1 MYYEYKI
8 TFGGITE
15 GQEFNFRS
23 KYKYKN
29 FEFLVPKSKNK

>member
-8 TFGGITE
+8 TFGEITE
-15 GQEFNFRS
+15 GQEINFRS

-29 FEFLVPKSKNK
+29 FEFLVPKSP